1 MLRNYFRVAIF
12 NLLKNKANSFINIL
26 GLAIGIASCVV
37 ILMYVL
43 NEISYDR
50 FHTENDNLYRV
61 AILKDTDGLNR
72 GNASVPYRT
81 AEVLLNE
88 YPEVV
93 EAGRMVN
100 MFQQDPVIKI
110 EDQLFIEKEFYFVD
124 PSILNLFSVIFIKGD
139 PATALI
145 EPNSIILTEAIARKY
160 FGSVDVLG
168 KTISANMNE
177 VNTDFKITGVVENCP
192 KNTHFKYGL
201 LAPLDNYFPV
211 VVPFFRERVK
221 SWYMLAFWT
230 YIKLKPGTSA
240 DELETKLTQIVANNF
255 PAGRQDSQYFLQQV
269 KDIHLYSH
277 IDAELEANSDIVY
290 VYIFSAI
297 AILVLVIACINFM
310 NLTTARSISRA
321 KEVGLRKVLGAQ
333 RQQLVKQFLFESIL
347 TVFLAVL
354 IAFGL
359 VDLLRIILNSYTA
372 ANIELNYM
380 DPQFI
385 IFAIGFI
392 ALVGFAS
399 GLYPAFFLSGFQ
411 PIKTLKGVFARTASG
426 KGLRTSLVVAQMAIT
441 IILLIGILTI
451 SQQLNFIR
459 NKKLGFDKEQIML
472 INLRGTA
479 LTNINTYE
487 SFKKRLEQLPDVKG
501 VTKSIQMMGQGAAM
515 RSVYF
520 YGVTEDEKVALPYLT
535 VGHDFAS
542 TYNLEIV
549 AGRDISS
556 EVASD
561 TNHIYMVNEA
571 AVKQFDLAPVLG
583 RIITT
588 GDAPK
593 EPGPIVG
600 IVKDFHY
607 GPLHEPIGPLV
618 IGLWNRPL
626 VYISVNLETDAFM
639 STIGQIEKI
648 WGEFESNRAMD
659 FSFLQDQLNRVYQFE
674 TMLGKVDTVFTG
686 LEILIACLGLFGM
699 ALYIAEQRTKEIG
712 IRKVLGASI
721 QNIIYSFS
729 FDFIKLL
736 LVANLLAWPIA
747 YFTLR
752 EWLNDF
758 AYRVE
763 LGIEV
768 FLLAGVSVLVMTFL
782 TVSYQLIKAALSNPV
797 ETLRYE

>member
-1 MLRNYFRVAIF
+1 MLKSYFRVAIF
-12 NLLKNKANSFINIL
+12 NLLKNKVNSFINIL
-26 GLAIGIASCVV
+26 GLAIGIASCAV

-43 NEISYDR
+43 NELRYDR
-50 FHTENDNLYRV
+50 FHANTDNFYRV

-93 EAGRMVN
+93 EAGRLVN
-100 MFQQDPVIKI
+100 MFQQDPVVKI

-124 PSILNLFSVIFIKGD
+124 PSILRLFSVSFLKGD

-145 EPNSIILTEAIARKY
+145 EPNSIVLSEAIAQKY
-160 FGSVDVLG
+160 FGSINVLG
-168 KTISANMNE
+168 KTISTNMNE
-177 VNTDFKITGVVENCP
+177 VNTDFKITGIVENCP
-192 KNTHFKYGL
+192 KNSHFKYQL
-201 LAPLDNYFPV
+201 LAPLDNYFPI

-221 SWYMLAFWT
+221 SWYMLPFWT
-230 YIKLKPGTSA
+230 YVKLKPGTSPDKFEA
-240 DELETKLTQIVANNF
+240 KLTQVVKNNF
-255 PAGRQDSQYFLQQV
+255 PSGRQDSQYFLQPV
-269 KDIHLYSH
+269 KEIHLHSH

-290 VYIFSAI
+290 IYIFSAI
-297 AILVLVIACINFM
+297 AILVLLIACINFM
-310 NLTTARSISRA
+310 NLTTARSINRA

-333 RQQLVKQFLFESIL
+333 RQQLIKQFLFESIL
-347 TVFLAVL
+347 TAFLAVL

-359 VDLLRIILNSYTA
+359 VDLFRILLNSYTA
-372 ANIELNYM
+372 VNIELNYI

-385 IFAIGFI
+385 ILAVGFVVF
-392 ALVGFAS
+392 VGFAS

-441 IILLIGILTI
+441 VVLLVAILTI
-451 SQQLNFIR
+451 SQQLNFIQ
-459 NKKLGFDKEQIML
+459 NKKLGFDKEQMLL

-479 LTNINTYE
+479 LTNTKTYE
-487 SFKKRLEQLPDVKG
+487 SFKNRLEQLPDVKG
-501 VTKSIQMMGQGAAM
+501 VTKSMQMMGHGAAM

-520 YGVTEDEKVALPYLT
+520 YGVTEDEKIVMPYLT

-549 AGRDISS
+549 KGRDISS
-556 EVASD
+556 QVASD
-561 TNHIYMVNEA
+561 TNHIYLVNEA
-571 AVKQFDLAPVLG
+571 AVKQFNLNPVLG

-607 GPLHEPIGPLV
+607 GPLHESIGPLV

-626 VYISVNLETDAFM
+626 VYISVNLRAD
-639 STIGQIEKI
+639 SDVSSIGQIEKI
-648 WGEFESNRAMD
+648 WGEFETNRAMD
-659 FSFLQDQLNRVYQFE
+659 FSFLEDRLNRVYQFE
-674 TMLGKVDTVFTG
+674 SMLGKVVTAFTG
-686 LEILIACLGLFGM
+686 LAVLIAGLGLFGM
-699 ALYIAEQRTKEIG
+699 ALYTAEQRTKEIG

-721 QNIIYSFS
+721 QNIIYLISL
-729 FDFIKLL
+729 DFVKWMLI
-736 LVANLLAWPIA
+736 ANLFAWPIA
-747 YFTLR
+747 FFMIR

-758 AYRVE
+758 AYRIE

-768 FLLAGVSVLVMTFL
+768 FLLAGLSALVLTL
-782 TVSYQLIKAALSNPV
+782 ITVSSQLTIAAFSNPV